1 MFGLNEQDQELEF
14 ILIFFKLKSPT
25 NVYKVHFIMFLFPN
39 KTMNMFPKK
48 TMNLRDRLLEADQ
61 NPFYLPGNS
70 LAANCVESGQND
82 KAPNRA

>member
-1 MFGLNEQDQELEF
+1 
-14 ILIFFKLKSPT
+14 
-25 NVYKVHFIMFLFPN
+25 MFLFPN

-70 LAANCVESGQND
+70 LAANCVKSGQND